1 MEVKKST
8 MQSYDKEEFSVPK
21 EQIRRKKRR
30 KKRPS
35 KAIRYISAIL
45 VIVLVFFIAYSI
57 GSWLIGN
64 FDSETN
70 EEVNKTEDAITQ
82 LQKRLDELTS
92 ENKLL
97 NEEIRELQTKIDIY
111 NSLYGPLDNM
121 SSEENVDQENDTPE
135 QSGNSTETN
144 SSDSNNQDNSNS
156 VPAEQL

>member
-1 MEVKKST
+1 MEVKKNT
-8 MQSYDKEEFSVPK
+8 MQSYDTEGFSLPK

-64 FDSETN
+64 FDSQPYDDE
-70 EEVNKTEDAITQ
+70 NKTEDPITQ
-82 LQKRLDELTS
+82 LQKRLEELTS

-97 NEEIRELQTKIDIY
+97 KEEIIELQTKIDTY
-111 NSLYGPLDNM
+111 NSLYGPLDNTSSENVSQSNDNSEQTNS
-121 SSEENVDQENDTPE
+121 SSEE
-135 QSGNSTETN
+135 
-144 SSDSNNQDNSNS
+144 SSNESSAQDDSDS